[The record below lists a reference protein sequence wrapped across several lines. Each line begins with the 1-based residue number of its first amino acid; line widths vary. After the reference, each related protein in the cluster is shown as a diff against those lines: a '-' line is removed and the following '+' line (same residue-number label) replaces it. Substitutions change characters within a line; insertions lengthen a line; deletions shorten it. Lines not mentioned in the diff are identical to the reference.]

1 VPPAPRVWNP
11 LKLSPE
17 NELFVGRLAAVGL
30 VVSLMGER
38 LTGKGILAQL
48 NMETGVPVTE
58 LEPVLVVL
66 IAGLASV
73 SALGSL
79 GGGEL
84 PTNPGVASLGVSF
97 TSERQRLVG
106 RLSMAAF
113 ASALIAEGLTGSG
126 PLDLLELDTG
136 VPMDEV
142 EAGFAFLLLL
152 MGTGDVS
159 GEEGA
164 KHHEALDETVDW
176 DADDADR
183 DEEED

>member
-1 VPPAPRVWNP
+1 MDA
-11 LKLSPE
+11 S

-66 IAGLASV
+66 ICGLASF
-73 SALGSL
+73 SALGAL
-79 GGGEL
+79 GGADL
-84 PTNPGVASLGVSF
+84 PTTPGVASLGVRF

-113 ASALIAEGLTGSG
+113 ASALVAEAVTGSG

-142 EAGFAFLLLL
+142 EAGIAFLLLL
-152 MGTGDVS
+152 MGTGDVA
-159 GEEGA
+159 GEKAGEGDTA
-164 KHHEALDETVDW
+164 AEDATVDW
-176 DADDADR
+176 DADDYDKAGG
-183 DEEED
+183 EEED

>member
-1 VPPAPRVWNP
+1 M
-11 LKLSPE
+11 
-17 NELFVGRLAAVGL
+17 GRLAAVGL

-66 IAGLASV
+66 ICGLASF
-73 SALGSL
+73 SALGAL
-79 GGGEL
+79 GGADL
-84 PTNPGVASLGVSF
+84 PTTPGVASLGVRF

-113 ASALIAEGLTGSG
+113 ASALVAEAVTGSG

-142 EAGFAFLLLL
+142 EAGIAFLLLL
-152 MGTGDVS
+152 MGTGDVA
-159 GEEGA
+159 GEKAGEGDTA
-164 KHHEALDETVDW
+164 AEDATVDW
-176 DADDADR
+176 DADDYDKAGG
-183 DEEED
+183 EEED